1 MNLEM
6 GEENLLLF
14 SLIVTKSLCLVFLTG
29 CILLN
34 ESVSS
39 LRGSNASI

>member
-1 MNLEM
+1 
-6 GEENLLLF
+6 
-14 SLIVTKSLCLVFLTG
+14 LCLVFLTG